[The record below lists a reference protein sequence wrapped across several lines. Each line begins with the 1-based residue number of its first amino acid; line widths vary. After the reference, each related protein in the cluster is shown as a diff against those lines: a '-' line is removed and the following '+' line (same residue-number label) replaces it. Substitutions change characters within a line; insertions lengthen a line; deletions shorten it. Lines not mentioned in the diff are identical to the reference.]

1 MLCLAEYKLRKPLD
15 IGRVVLQIVFIFVM
29 SEGAASVYAK
39 ADSYVYILLATA
51 LVLFGFWRNDP
62 IYKYA
67 GLYDIGQILVCYDYD
82 NVFVGLL
89 CLAFFA
95 ILFYLCIRIKEQ
107 YSSAFKLI
115 SYLELIWAILAFA
128 NPLRQLGLKFR
139 LVETILFTAISFLNI
154 IAIKT
159 VGMKNFRTLEPEKAS
174 RIMLNLINTVL
185 MFFAVWQIRLCHDDA
200 FMLIN
205 IITALALFSVNSI
218 NLIRKYNNNMVA
230 GIYVGVK
237 YTLLMVTILVSLDA
251 PNIVISISCLVLAIL
266 SILIGFKLMFKSLR
280 VYGLALSILSVVKLI
295 LIDINY
301 NKLAAR
307 AAGFFVCG
315 ILCFAISLVYNLID
329 KRLTN

>member
-1 MLCLAEYKLRKPLD
+1 
-15 IGRVVLQIVFIFVM
+15 
-29 SEGAASVYAK
+29 
-39 ADSYVYILLATA
+39 
-51 LVLFGFWRNDP
+51 
-62 IYKYA
+62 
-67 GLYDIGQILVCYDYD
+67 
-82 NVFVGLL
+82 
-89 CLAFFA
+89 
-95 ILFYLCIRIKEQ
+95 
-107 YSSAFKLI
+107 
-115 SYLELIWAILAFA
+115 
-128 NPLRQLGLKFR
+128 
-139 LVETILFTAISFLNI
+139 VETILFTAISFLNI

-174 RIMLNLINTVL
+174 RIMLNLINAVL

-266 SILIGFKLMFKSLR
+266 SILVGFKLMFKSLR

-301 NKLAAR
+301 NKLVAR
-307 AAGFFVCG
+307 AAGFFICG
-315 ILCFAISLVYNLID
+315 ILCFAISLVYSELD
-329 KRLTN
+329 KRAAINDTKNNDD